1 MHRRGRNHAK
11 PQHQWT
17 EYVRRGGA
25 RYAATLG
32 HPRTIA
38 DDRHQIRL
46 RRRPVPRLHGSR
58 QRRSGA
64 ILPDRDQRRRRQ
76 EDYHHRRPQR
86 QGRSSLAEG
95 LDRRAGAAMRLL
107 PVRPDHA
114 GSGTAFQEP
123 EADQGRS
130 GGAYGRQSLPLHD
143 LFAHPEGDHARR
155 VRNAYRLQ
163 RGNRAEG
170 NMNRHVKIT
179 APGPADLS
187 RRSFMVGSAAAGLAL
202 GYSIVPGMLG
212 ADQALAAT
220 SNFDPSVWY
229 SIAPDGMR
237 TGTRRKADMGEPL
250 ASTMAQIIS
259 EELGSSWKDMRVQLA
274 SNDPKFN
281 DPVLGAQIT
290 GGSWSTMMNFDAM
303 SRAGAAG
310 RMAWTEAA
318 AATMGVPASEL
329 IVRDSVISHPKSKKS
344 MTFADVVKS
353 GKATKTFT
361 PDELKA
367 IKLKTPDQYTMIGV
381 SVPQL
386 DIPSKTNGT
395 AKYGIDVMLPGM
407 VYGKVVTPPVR
418 YGAIVKA
425 VDDSEA
431 KKVPGFIKAV
441 TLDDKTGTTTGW
453 VVAVANTYANARK
466 AADALKVTYDGG
478 PNAKLSSESL
488 FAEAKR
494 LQALDDSGQFFVKDG
509 DTAAAFGTAAKTM
522 EAEYTTN
529 INIHAPMEPMNATAQ
544 LQGDIWH
551 IYSGNQFATRSGAI
565 AAGAAGV
572 DPKFVVM
579 HQMWLGGGF
588 GRRLGADLMVPAVQ
602 AAKAGGKPV
611 KVIFSREDDM
621 TMDFSRPLT
630 FQKIKAGLDADGKL
644 IAMNHD
650 VVSAW
655 PTKRWGIP
663 DFLSP
668 SADKKGGL
676 DAFTVNGADF
686 FYSVPNHNVRAILN
700 EMAHN
705 ATPSGQLRSVAPG
718 WTFWAVESMVDEI
731 AHAVGKDPAQYRIDM
746 LDGKGANAG
755 GAQRLRNTLLA
766 AMGLSGYGT
775 RQLPKGEGMGVACV
789 SSQERA
795 TASWTACVAHV
806 AVAPSG
812 EVKVKKLTVATDVG
826 TQVHPDNIRAQ
837 VEGAA
842 LWGLSLAM
850 YEKATPK
857 DGGIEQTNFDT
868 YTPLRMSQVPEVA
881 ITVIANGEKPTGVGE
896 PAVTVV
902 APAIGN
908 AIFNAC
914 GARVRSLPIT
924 AEAVKGAMKA

>member
-1 MHRRGRNHAK
+1 
-11 PQHQWT
+11 
-17 EYVRRGGA
+17 
-25 RYAATLG
+25 
-32 HPRTIA
+32 
-38 DDRHQIRL
+38 
-46 RRRPVPRLHGSR
+46 
-58 QRRSGA
+58 
-64 ILPDRDQRRRRQ
+64 
-76 EDYHHRRPQR
+76 
-86 QGRSSLAEG
+86 
-95 LDRRAGAAMRLL
+95 
-107 PVRPDHA
+107 
-114 GSGTAFQEP
+114 
-123 EADQGRS
+123 
-130 GGAYGRQSLPLHD
+130 
-143 LFAHPEGDHARR
+143 
-155 VRNAYRLQ
+155 
-163 RGNRAEG
+163 
-170 NMNRHVKIT
+170 MNSHVKIPQIET
-179 APGPADLS
+179 TDLS
-187 RRSFMVGSAAAGLAL
+187 RRSFLVGTAAAGLAL
-202 GYSIVPGMLG
+202 GYSAVPGMLG
-212 ADQALAAT
+212 ADQASAAA
-220 SNFDPSVWY
+220 SAFDPSVWY
-229 SIAPDGMR
+229 SIAPDGIV
-237 TGTRRKADMGEPL
+237 TVTCGKADMGQHI
-250 ASTMAQIIS
+250 ASTMAQIIC
-259 EELGSSWKDMRVQLA
+259 EELGANWKDMRVQLA

-310 RMAWTEAA
+310 RIALAEAA
-318 AATMGVPASEL
+318 ATVMGVPPFYKDEL
-329 IVRDSVISHPKSKKS
+329 VVRDFVVTHPKSKKS
-344 MTFADVVKS
+344 MTFAEIVKS

-367 IKLKTPDQYTMIGV
+367 IKLKTADQYTLIGV

-418 YGAIVKA
+418 YGATVKS
-425 VDDSEA
+425 VDDSAA

-441 TLDDKTGTTTGW
+441 ILDDKTATTTGW
-453 VVAVANTYANARK
+453 VVAVANTYVNARK
-466 AADALKVTYDGG
+466 AADELKITYDNG
-478 PNAKLSSESL
+478 PNAKLSSQSL
-488 FAEAKR
+488 YDEARR
-494 LQALDDSGQFFVKDG
+494 LQALDNSGEFFVKDG
-509 DTAAAFGTAAKTM
+509 DTAAAFGAAAKVM

-529 INIHAPMEPMNATAQ
+529 INIHCPMEPMNATAD
-544 LQGDIWH
+544 LKGDIWH
-551 IYSGNQFATRSGAI
+551 VYTGNQFATRSGAI

-588 GRRLGADLMVPAVQ
+588 GRRLDADMTVPAVQ
-602 AAKAGGKPV
+602 AAKAVGKPV
-611 KVIFSREDDM
+611 KVIYSRENDM

-630 FQKIKAGLDADGKL
+630 FQKVKAGLDGDGKL
-644 IAMNHD
+644 IALNHD

-663 DFLSP
+663 DFLTP
-668 SADKKGGL
+668 SVDKKGPL

-686 FYSVPNHNVRAILN
+686 FYTVPNHNVRAILN

-731 AHAVGKDPAQYRIDM
+731 AHAVGKDPAQYRIAM
-746 LDGKGANAG
+746 LDGKGKNDG

-766 AMGLSGYGT
+766 AMGMAGYGT
-775 RQLPKGEGMGVACV
+775 KKLAKGEGMGVACV

-812 EVKVKKLTVATDVG
+812 EVTVKKLTVATDVG
-826 TQVHPDNIRAQ
+826 TQVHPNNIHAQ

-850 YEKATPK
+850 YEKATLK

-881 ITVIANGEKPTGVGE
+881 VSIIANGEKATGVGE
-896 PAVTVV
+896 PAVTVI
-902 APAIGN
+902 APALGN

-914 GARVRSLPIT
+914 GARIRALPIT
-924 AEAVKGAMKA
+924 AEAVKAAMKA

>member
-1 MHRRGRNHAK
+1 
-11 PQHQWT
+11 
-17 EYVRRGGA
+17 
-25 RYAATLG
+25 
-32 HPRTIA
+32 
-38 DDRHQIRL
+38 
-46 RRRPVPRLHGSR
+46 
-58 QRRSGA
+58 
-64 ILPDRDQRRRRQ
+64 
-76 EDYHHRRPQR
+76 
-86 QGRSSLAEG
+86 
-95 LDRRAGAAMRLL
+95 
-107 PVRPDHA
+107 
-114 GSGTAFQEP
+114 
-123 EADQGRS
+123 
-130 GGAYGRQSLPLHD
+130 
-143 LFAHPEGDHARR
+143 
-155 VRNAYRLQ
+155 
-163 RGNRAEG
+163 
-170 NMNRHVKIT
+170 MNTHVKIT
-179 APGPADLS
+179 QGNVIGEPADLS
-187 RRSFMVGSAAAGLAL
+187 RRSFLVGSAAAGLAL
-202 GYSIVPGMLG
+202 GYSSVPSLLG
-212 ADQALAAT
+212 SDQAFAAAG
-220 SNFDPSVWY
+220 NFDPSVWY
-229 SIAPDGMR
+229 SIAPDGLV
-237 TGTRRKADMGEPL
+237 TITCGKADMGQHI
-250 ASTMAQIIS
+250 ASTMAQIIC
-259 EELGSSWKDMRVQLA
+259 EELGSNWKDMRVQLA

-310 RMAWTEAA
+310 RMALTEAA
-318 AATMGVPASEL
+318 AASMGVPASEL
-329 IVRDSVISHPKSKKS
+329 TVKDSVISHAKSKKS

-367 IKLKTPDQYTMIGV
+367 IKLKTADQYTMIGH

-386 DIPSKTNGT
+386 DIPSKTNGS

-407 VYGKVVTPPVR
+407 VYGKIVMPPVR
-418 YGAIVKA
+418 YGATVKS
-425 VDDSEA
+425 VDDSAA

-453 VVAVANTYANARK
+453 VVAVANTYANAKK
-466 AADALKVTYDGG
+466 AADALKVTYDNG
-478 PNAKLSSESL
+478 PNAKLSSQSL
-488 FAEAKR
+488 LDEAKR
-494 LQALDDSGQFFVKDG
+494 LQALEDSGLFFVKDG
-509 DTAAAFGTAAKTM
+509 DTAAALGTAAKVL
-522 EAEYTTN
+522 EAEYTTS
-529 INIHAPMEPMNATAQ
+529 INIHAPLEPMNATAEQ
-544 LQGDIWH
+544 KGDIWH

-565 AAGAAGV
+565 AAAAAGV

-588 GRRLGADLMVPAVQ
+588 GRRLDADMMVPAVQ
-602 AAKAGGKPV
+602 AAKAVGKPV
-611 KVIFSREDDM
+611 KVIYSREDDT

-630 FQKIKAGLDADGKL
+630 FQKIKAGLDGEGNL

-668 SADKKGGL
+668 SVDKKGAL

-718 WTFWAVESMVDEI
+718 WTFWAVESMIDEL
-731 AHAVGKDPAQYRIDM
+731 ANAAGRDPAQYRIAL
-746 LDGKGANAG
+746 LDGKGKNDG

-766 AMGLSGYGT
+766 AMGMAGYGT
-775 RQLPKGEGMGVACV
+775 KALPKGEGMGVACV

-850 YEKATPK
+850 YEKATLK

-881 ITVIANGEKPTGVGE
+881 VSIIANGEKATGVGE
-896 PAVTVV
+896 PAVTVI
-902 APAIGN
+902 APALGN
-908 AIFNAC
+908 AIFHAC

>member
-1 MHRRGRNHAK
+1 
-11 PQHQWT
+11 
-17 EYVRRGGA
+17 
-25 RYAATLG
+25 
-32 HPRTIA
+32 
-38 DDRHQIRL
+38 
-46 RRRPVPRLHGSR
+46 
-58 QRRSGA
+58 
-64 ILPDRDQRRRRQ
+64 
-76 EDYHHRRPQR
+76 
-86 QGRSSLAEG
+86 
-95 LDRRAGAAMRLL
+95 
-107 PVRPDHA
+107 
-114 GSGTAFQEP
+114 
-123 EADQGRS
+123 
-130 GGAYGRQSLPLHD
+130 
-143 LFAHPEGDHARR
+143 
-155 VRNAYRLQ
+155 
-163 RGNRAEG
+163 
-170 NMNRHVKIT
+170 MNTHVKVT
-179 APGPADLS
+179 PPASADLS
-187 RRSFMVGSAAAGLAL
+187 RRSFLVGSAAAGLAL
-202 GYSIVPGMLG
+202 GYSAVPGLLG
-212 ADQALAAT
+212 ADRALAAAG
-220 SNFDPSVWY
+220 NFDPSVWY
-229 SIAPDGMR
+229 SIAPDGLV
-237 TGTRRKADMGEPL
+237 TVTCGKADMGQHI
-250 ASTMAQIIS
+250 ASTMAQIIA
-259 EELGSSWKDMRVQLA
+259 EELGSNWKDMRVQLA

-310 RMAWTEAA
+310 RIALTEAA
-318 AATMGVPASEL
+318 ATAMGLPPYFKDEL
-329 IVRDSVISHPKSKKS
+329 VVRDSVVSHPKSKKS
-344 MTFADVVKS
+344 MTFAEIVKS
-353 GKATKTFT
+353 GKITKTFT

-367 IKLKTPDQYTMIGV
+367 IKLKTPDKYTMIGV

-386 DIPSKTNGT
+386 DIPSKTNGS
-395 AKYGIDVMLPGM
+395 AKFGIDVMLPGM
-407 VYGKVVTPPVR
+407 VYGKIVTPPVR
-418 YGAIVKA
+418 YGATVKS
-425 VDDSEA
+425 VDDGEA

-441 TLDDKTGTTTGW
+441 ILDDKTATTSGW

-466 AADALKVTYDGG
+466 AADALKIAYDGG
-478 PNAKLSSESL
+478 PNAKLSSQSL
-488 FAEAKR
+488 LDEAKR
-494 LQALDDSGQFFVKDG
+494 LQALDDSGLFFVKDG
-509 DTAAAFGTAAKTM
+509 DTAAALGTAAKVL
-522 EAEYTTN
+522 EAEYTTS
-529 INIHAPMEPMNATAQ
+529 INIHAPLEPMNATAE
-544 LQGDIWH
+544 LKGDIWH

-588 GRRLGADLMVPAVQ
+588 GRRLDADMMVPAVQ
-602 AAKAGGKPV
+602 AAKAVGKPV
-611 KVIFSREDDM
+611 KVIYSRENDM

-630 FQKIKAGLDADGKL
+630 FQKIKAGLDGDGKL

-668 SADKKGGL
+668 SVDKKGAL

-718 WTFWAVESMVDEI
+718 WTFWAVESMIDEL
-731 AHAVGKDPAQYRIDM
+731 AHAAGKDPAQYRIAL
-746 LDGKGANAG
+746 LDGKGKNDG

-766 AMGLSGYGT
+766 AMGMAGYGT

-812 EVKVKKLTVATDVG
+812 EVKVRKLTVATDVG

-850 YEKATPK
+850 YEKATLK
-857 DGGIEQTNFDT
+857 NGGIEQANFDT
-868 YTPLRMSQVPEVA
+868 YKPLRMSQVPEVA
-881 ITVIANGEKPTGVGE
+881 VNVIANGEKATGVGE

-924 AEAVKGAMKA
+924 AEAVKANMKA

>member
-1 MHRRGRNHAK
+1 
-11 PQHQWT
+11 
-17 EYVRRGGA
+17 
-25 RYAATLG
+25 
-32 HPRTIA
+32 
-38 DDRHQIRL
+38 
-46 RRRPVPRLHGSR
+46 
-58 QRRSGA
+58 
-64 ILPDRDQRRRRQ
+64 
-76 EDYHHRRPQR
+76 
-86 QGRSSLAEG
+86 
-95 LDRRAGAAMRLL
+95 
-107 PVRPDHA
+107 
-114 GSGTAFQEP
+114 
-123 EADQGRS
+123 
-130 GGAYGRQSLPLHD
+130 
-143 LFAHPEGDHARR
+143 
-155 VRNAYRLQ
+155 
-163 RGNRAEG
+163 
-170 NMNRHVKIT
+170 MNTHVKIT
-179 APGPADLS
+179 NVTAGRESVDLS
-187 RRSFMVGSAAAGLAL
+187 RRSFLVGTAAAGLAL
-202 GYSIVPGMLG
+202 GYSSVPGMLG
-212 ADQALAAT
+212 ADQAFAAPAK
-220 SNFDPSVWY
+220 FDASVWY
-229 SIAPDGMR
+229 SIAPDGIV
-237 TGTRRKADMGEPL
+237 TVTCGKADMGQHI
-250 ASTMAQIIS
+250 ASTMAQIIC
-259 EELGSSWKDMRVQLA
+259 EELGANWKDMRVQLA

-310 RMAWTEAA
+310 RIALIDAA
-318 AATMGVPASEL
+318 AAAMGVPASDL
-329 IVRDSVISHPKSKKS
+329 VVRDSVVSNPKSRKS
-344 MTFADVVKS
+344 TTFAEIVKS
-353 GKATKTFT
+353 GKITKTFT

-367 IKLKTPDQYTMIGV
+367 IKLKTADQYTMIGV

-386 DIPSKTNGT
+386 DIPSKTNGS

-407 VYGKVVTPPVR
+407 VYGAVVTPPVR
-418 YGAIVKA
+418 YGATVKS
-425 VDDSEA
+425 VDDSAA

-453 VVAVANTYANARK
+453 VVAVASTYVNARK
-466 AADALKVTYDGG
+466 AADALKVSYDGG
-478 PNAKLSSESL
+478 PNAKLSSQSL
-488 FAEAKR
+488 LDEAKR
-494 LQALDDSGQFFVKDG
+494 LQSLEDSGLFFVKDG
-509 DTAAAFGTAAKTM
+509 DTAAAFGTAAKLM

-529 INIHAPMEPMNATAQ
+529 INIHAPLEPMTATAQ

-551 IYSGNQFATRSGAI
+551 IYTGNQFATRSGAI

-588 GRRLGADLMVPAVQ
+588 GRRLDADMTVPAVQ
-602 AAKAGGKPV
+602 AAKAVGKPV
-611 KVIFSREDDM
+611 KVIYSRENDM

-644 IAMNHD
+644 IALNHD

-663 DFLSP
+663 DFLTP
-668 SADKKGGL
+668 SVDKKGGL
-676 DAFTVNGADF
+676 DGFTVNGADF
-686 FYSVPNHNVRAILN
+686 FYTVPNHNVRAILN

-718 WTFWAVESMVDEI
+718 WTFWAVESMVDEL

-766 AMGLSGYGT
+766 AMGMSGYGT
-775 RQLPKGEGMGVACV
+775 KALPKGEGMGVACV

-812 EVKVKKLTVATDVG
+812 EIKVKKLTVATDVG

-842 LWGLSLAM
+842 LWGLSLAL
-850 YEKATPK
+850 YEKATLK

-881 ITVIANGEKPTGVGE
+881 VSVIANGEKATGVGE
-896 PAVTVV
+896 PAVTVI

-914 GARVRSLPIT
+914 GARIRSLPIT

>member
-1 MHRRGRNHAK
+1 
-11 PQHQWT
+11 
-17 EYVRRGGA
+17 
-25 RYAATLG
+25 
-32 HPRTIA
+32 
-38 DDRHQIRL
+38 
-46 RRRPVPRLHGSR
+46 
-58 QRRSGA
+58 
-64 ILPDRDQRRRRQ
+64 
-76 EDYHHRRPQR
+76 
-86 QGRSSLAEG
+86 
-95 LDRRAGAAMRLL
+95 
-107 PVRPDHA
+107 
-114 GSGTAFQEP
+114 
-123 EADQGRS
+123 
-130 GGAYGRQSLPLHD
+130 
-143 LFAHPEGDHARR
+143 
-155 VRNAYRLQ
+155 
-163 RGNRAEG
+163 
-170 NMNRHVKIT
+170 MNTHVKIT
-179 APGPADLS
+179 QAEPADLS
-187 RRSFMVGSAAAGLAL
+187 RRSFLVGTAATGLLLGYAAVPGLIGSDQAQAAVGS
-202 GYSIVPGMLG
+202 
-212 ADQALAAT
+212 
-220 SNFDPSVWY
+220 FDPSVWY
-229 SIAPDGMR
+229 SIGPDGIV
-237 TGTRRKADMGEPL
+237 TVTCGKADMGQHI
-250 ASTMAQIIS
+250 ASTMAQIVC
-259 EELGSSWKDMRVQLA
+259 EELGSNWKDMRVSLA

-310 RMAWTEAA
+310 RMALTEAA
-318 AATMGVPASEL
+318 AGMMGVPAGEL
-329 IVRDSVISHPKSKKS
+329 TVRDSMISHAKSKKS
-344 MTFADVVKS
+344 LSFADVVKS
-353 GKATKTFT
+353 GKATRTFT
-361 PDELKA
+361 ADELKA
-367 IKLKTPDQYTMIGV
+367 ITLKTPDQYTMIGV

-395 AKYGIDVMLPGM
+395 AKYGIDTMLPGM
-407 VYGKVVTPPVR
+407 VYGKIVMPPVR
-418 YGAIVKA
+418 YGATVKS
-425 VDDSEA
+425 VDDSAA

-453 VVAVANTYANARK
+453 VVAVASTYANARK

-488 FAEAKR
+488 LTEAKR
-494 LQALDDSGQFFVKDG
+494 LQALDDSGLFFVKDG
-509 DTAAAFGTAAKTM
+509 DTAAAFGTAAKVV
-522 EAEYTTN
+522 EAEYTTS

-572 DPKFVVM
+572 DPKYVVM
-579 HQMWLGGGF
+579 HQAWLGGGF
-588 GRRLGADLMVPAVQ
+588 GRRLDADMMVPAVQ
-602 AAKAGGKPV
+602 AAKAVGKPV
-611 KVIFSREDDM
+611 KVIYSREDDM

-630 FQKIKAGLDADGKL
+630 FQKIKAGLDADGRL
-644 IAMNHD
+644 VAMNHD

-668 SADKKGGL
+668 SVDKKGAL

-718 WTFWAVESMVDEI
+718 WTFWAVESMVDEL
-731 AHAVGKDPAQYRIDM
+731 AHAAGKDPAQFRIDM
-746 LDGKGANAG
+746 LDGKGNNAG
-755 GAQRLRNTLLA
+755 GAQRLRNTLLT
-766 AMGLSGYGT
+766 AMGLAGYGT
-775 RQLPKGEGMGVACV
+775 KSLPKGEGMGVACV

-842 LWGLSLAM
+842 LWGMSLAM
-850 YEKATPK
+850 YEKATLK

-868 YTPLRMSQVPEVA
+868 YTPLRMSQMPEVA
-881 ITVIANGEKPTGVGE
+881 VSVIANGEKATGVGE
-896 PAVTVV
+896 PAVTVI
-902 APAIGN
+902 APALAN
-908 AIFNAC
+908 AVFNAV

-924 AEAVKGAMKA
+924 AEAVKAAMQA